1 MAVLF
6 QYFKKE
12 IDSNKI
18 LVRINPSTLEG
29 LELLVS
35 ETGDVSKNSRKF
47 DSTIYDDLDFDEF
60 VESSPIEFNLYLA
73 TLVRTKK

>member
-1 MAVLF
+1 MAVLH

-29 LELLVS
+29 IELLVS
-35 ETGDVSKNSRKF
+35 NSGAITQNNRKF
-47 DSTIYDDLDFDEF
+47 DSTIYEDLDFDKF
-60 VESSPIEFNLYLA
+60 QESSPIEFNLYLSEIS
-73 TLVRTKK
+73 K